1 MPSLAMRAGYNHAIT
16 PFYKK
21 FVHNKPKN
29 KKNGAF
35 MNDWIARGEG
45 QVTEA
50 PDSPPCDYCGCKPA
64 NAVVW
69 EDENGNKSSV
79 IPLCYL
85 KIKQFV
91 HNKPKNKKKFLL
103 TNPVSHPLPGS

>member
-1 MPSLAMRAGYNHAIT
+1 
-16 PFYKK
+16 
-21 FVHNKPKN
+21 
-29 KKNGAF
+29 

-79 IPLCYL
+79 NLCAGCDDWEIRQL
-85 KIKQFV
+85 ELDDTDDPEDFED
-91 HNKPKNKKKFLL
+91 
-103 TNPVSHPLPGS
+103 